1 MAANWGERTT
11 DPLPTTGAKD
21 KLAQRHRQ
29 VGDAFIDE
37 RIVIPAGDL
46 KIRNSDADHRFR
58 SESSFAYLTGLGGEM
73 EPGAVLVLEPVEPAA
88 GTSGPAHEAILYFAP
103 RTSRTSEEFYADA
116 RHGEFWVGARPSL
129 EEMSDATG
137 LTARD
142 LKNLEGDLAEGE
154 VTTTMLRGIDPQVDE
169 LVDRVARGR
178 DGNHDGELEKHLA
191 KTRMF
196 KDDYELE
203 QIREA
208 TVATKD
214 GFERVI
220 RALPDAIGK
229 PRSERIL
236 ESAFASAARE
246 HGNGVSF
253 ETIVASGNHA
263 NTLHWMEN
271 TGTVKDGDLVLV
283 DAGVELD
290 SLYSADITRTFP
302 ANGRFTP
309 AQARV
314 YQAVLDAVEAGL
326 AAAGKP
332 GAVFGDI
339 HDSAQKVL
347 AGHLEDWGMLPLPVE
362 ESLKMEGQQHR
373 RWMPHGTSHHLG
385 LDVHDCSAAEGYMEE
400 PLAPGMVF
408 TIEPGLYFRE
418 DDLAVPEELRGIGVR
433 IEDNVVIDED
443 GKPVRVSQAIP
454 RTIEDVEE
462 WMAELNG

>member
-11 DPLPTTGAKD
+11 DALPTVGAKE
-21 KLAQRHRQ
+21 KLETRHRQ
-29 VGDAFIDE
+29 VGDAFVGE
-37 RIVIPAGDL
+37 RVVIPAGDL
-46 KIRNSDADHRFR
+46 KSRNSDADHRFR

-73 EPGAVLVLEPVEPAA
+73 EPGAVLVLEPTTPKEEGGA
-88 GTSGPAHEAILYFAP
+88 THEAILYFTP
-103 RTSRTSEEFYADA
+103 RASRTSEEFYADA

-129 EEMSDATG
+129 EEMSESTG
-137 LTARD
+137 LRARD
-142 LKNLEGDLAEGE
+142 LANLKDDLAAGE
-154 VTTTMLRGIDPQVDE
+154 VTTTVLRGIDPQIDALVDE
-169 LVDRVARGR
+169 VAPSR
-178 DGNHDGELEKHLA
+178 DEGHDVALEKRLSHV
-191 KTRMF
+191 RMF

-208 TVATKD
+208 TAATKE

-220 RALPDAIGK
+220 KALPGAIGR
-229 PRSERIL
+229 PRSERAL
-236 ESAFASAARE
+236 EAAFGSAARE
-246 HGNGVSF
+246 MGNGVSF

-263 NTLHWMEN
+263 NTLHWTEN
-271 TGTVKDGDLVLV
+271 TGTVQDGDLVLV

-302 ANGRFTP
+302 ANGKFTP

-314 YQAVLDAVEAGL
+314 YEAVLDAVEAGL

-332 GAVFGDI
+332 GAVFGDV

-347 AGHLEDWGMLPLPVE
+347 ASHLEDWGMLPVPVE
-362 ESLKMEGQQHR
+362 ESLTMEGQQHR

-385 LDVHDCSAAEGYMEE
+385 LDVHDCSAAENYMEA

-433 IEDNVVIDED
+433 IEDNIVIDED

-454 RTIEDVEE
+454 RTLEDVEE